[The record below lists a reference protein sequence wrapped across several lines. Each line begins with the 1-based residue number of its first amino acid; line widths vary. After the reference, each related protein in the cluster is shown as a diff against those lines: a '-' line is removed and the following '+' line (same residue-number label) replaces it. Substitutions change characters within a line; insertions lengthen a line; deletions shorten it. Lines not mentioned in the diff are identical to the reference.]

1 MFIKYFSKNIFKMSE
16 LKRLKYSLFLPL
28 LLLLTMWILKIYEYT
43 LDLSFAYLGIFPL
56 KAEGLFGILFS
67 PLIHGDFEHLISNSI
82 SFLVLS
88 VGLFYFFRKFAY
100 KLFFLMYFITGILV
114 WLTARESYHI
124 GASGV
129 IYALAS
135 FIFFSGVFTKRKELL
150 AIALIVVFQ
159 YGSMV
164 WGLFPLKEG
173 VSWESHLMGF
183 ITGIFIAV
191 IFNKQIAAEYQVK
204 PETEEKE
211 SEDLYDFNN
220 FSATEDIDFEY
231 EFKED
236 E

>member
-1 MFIKYFSKNIFKMSE
+1 MSE
-16 LKRLKYSLFLPL
+16 LKKLKYSLFLPL
-28 LLLLTMWILKIYEYT
+28 LFLLAMWIIKIYEHT
-43 LDLSFAYLGIFPL
+43 LDLSFAFLGIYPL
-56 KAEGLFGILFS
+56 KIKGLAGIVFS

-100 KLFFLMYFITGILV
+100 KLFFLMYFTTGILV

-135 FIFFSGVFTKRKELL
+135 FIFFSGAFTKRRELL

-164 WGLFPLKEG
+164 WGLFPGKEG

-183 ITGIFIAV
+183 ISGIFYAV
-191 IFNKQIAAEYQVK
+191 VFNKKIAAEYMVK
-204 PETEEKE
+204 PI
-211 SEDLYDFNN
+211 EDEPEDDNFYDFNN
-220 FSATEDIDFEY
+220 STATEDIDFEY
-231 EFKED
+231 KFKDD